1 MKILV
6 GISGASGVELGFCLL
21 KALENF
27 TQKNDEIYGIL
38 SKGAGASFWAEN
50 LALNSANAYH
60 CEPCENDENVASVCH
75 CERDEVEAWWLGRS
89 GFCVA
94 KMCYEPSG
102 EVKSIEN
109 SQNFEFQAK
118 NSAQNSNKNTKNSA
132 FSKKSVENSLNLNLN
147 HSEKA
152 ENSKNSSQN
161 SQLLLSNN
169 EILAL
174 CKKKFNL
181 KKTHFFDDENLA
193 AAVSSGSF
201 GIDKTIIAP
210 CSLNTLAKI
219 KAGFADTLILRA
231 AAVALKERKTLVLG
245 VREMPFSTLALKQM
259 TRLSKM
265 GVIIAPP
272 VFASYFKAENL
283 DDLRNFIVGKWLDLL
298 GIEHE
303 LYKRWR

>member
-6 GISGASGVELGFCLL
+6 GISGASGAQLGFCLL
-21 KALENF
+21 NALEKF

-50 LALNSANAYH
+50 LAN
-60 CEPCENDENVASVCH
+60 C
-75 CERDEVEAWWLGRS
+75 
-89 GFCVA
+89 
-94 KMCYEPSG
+94 
-102 EVKSIEN
+102 
-109 SQNFEFQAK
+109 SQNSLNLALKNGKEIK
-118 NSAQNSNKNTKNSA
+118 NSAILNQG
-132 FSKKSVENSLNLNLN
+132 VENSLNLNLN
-147 HSEKA
+147 HNEKA
-152 ENSKNSSQN
+152 ENSKNLAQN
-161 SQLLLSNN
+161 SQFLFSNN
-169 EILAL
+169 EILDF
-174 CKKKFNL
+174 CKKKFHL

-272 VFASYFKAENL
+272 VFASYFGAENL
-283 DDLRNFIVGKWLDLL
+283 EDLRNFIVGKWLDLL
-298 GIEHE
+298 GIEHK